1 MSAPDPTI
9 LAALRRMRLVT
20 ADAVPTMTPLPGG
33 VSSDIWRV
41 DLPDGPVCVKRAL
54 ARLKV
59 DAVWEVPIE
68 RNRYEWAWMQEVAR
82 IAPESV
88 PPLVAQDTVSE
99 CFVMGFLAPE
109 THPVW
114 KLLLQ
119 RGIALADTAGAVGRR
134 LVAIHAATANRP
146 DLAQRFATDHI
157 FHAIR
162 LEPYLLA
169 AARRH
174 RNLAPR
180 LRDIASHT
188 AATKRALVH
197 GDTSPKN
204 VLVGPDGPVLLD
216 AECAWYGDPAFD
228 LAFCLNH
235 LLLKCLW
242 VPGATAGFLA
252 SFDALADAYVAG
264 VTWEAPATVERRAA
278 HLLPGLLLA
287 RVDGKSPVEYLTTET
302 DRGLVRRVATA
313 LLCRPTDTLISV
325 RQAWADALVEA
336 SE

>member
-1 MSAPDPTI
+1 MSEPDPTI
-9 LAALRRMRLVT
+9 LAALRRMRLVE
-20 ADAVPTMTPLPGG
+20 ADAVPTMTTLPGG

-41 DLPDGPVCVKRAL
+41 DLPNGPVCVKRAL
-54 ARLKV
+54 PRLKV

-82 IAPESV
+82 IAPDSV
-88 PPLVAQDTVSE
+88 PPFVAQDTASG

-109 THPVW
+109 TYPVW
-114 KLLLQ
+114 KSLLQ
-119 RGIALADTAGAVGRR
+119 RGIALAETARAVGHR
-134 LVAIHAATANRP
+134 LVAIHAATADRP
-146 DLAQRFATDHI
+146 DLAKRFDTEHI

-169 AARRH
+169 TARRH
-174 RNLAPR
+174 RDLAPR
-180 LRDIASHT
+180 LRDLASQT

-204 VLVGPDGPVLLD
+204 VLVGPNGPVLLD

-242 VPGATAGFLA
+242 TPRATAGFLG
-252 SFDALADAYVAG
+252 SFDALTDAYMAG
-264 VTWEAPATVERRAA
+264 VTWEAPPAVERRAA

-287 RVDGKSPVEYLTTET
+287 RVDGKSPVEYLSTEA

-313 LLCRPTDTLISV
+313 LLRRPTDTLVSV
-325 RQAWADALVEA
+325 RQAWADALAEA
-336 SE
+336 GQ